1 MAYQFYTRFR
11 SGSGSRVSQK
21 GTALILLVFMIALI
35 FTTYAIRTT
44 TGVEYRA
51 ERDLKTAKAL
61 VEAKA
66 ALLGWSVRQS
76 NSGQL
81 PCPEDT
87 LLIGM
92 ATEGLAK
99 TSCTL
104 PAIGRLPWKTLGIG
118 DIRDGNNEKL
128 WYAISPGFRT
138 PPININTAAALNI
151 NALPNSAVA
160 IIFSSG
166 MPLSTQSRPVPTWI
180 SPPDVIQYLDLS
192 NNDGDS
198 SFVTSGGAAVF
209 NDKLMTITKEELFS
223 LVVKRI
229 LREIRGDN
237 SQGLM
242 KYHSENTFYA
252 FADINSDG
260 IPDSLQYTGTPSYEG
275 ALGGLQFSTVIKSM
289 LTDNG
294 WPQLIDYV
302 ISLDRQTVTM
312 TLNSKTIV
320 VTP

>member
-1 MAYQFYTRFR
+1 MAYQFDTRFR
-11 SGSGSRVSQK
+11 SGIHLKVRQK
-21 GTALILLVFMIALI
+21 GAALILLVFMMALI
-35 FTTYAIRTT
+35 LTTYAIRTT
-44 TGVEYRA
+44 TGVEYKT
-51 ERDLKTAKAL
+51 ERDLKTSKAQ

-76 NSGQL
+76 NPGQL

-87 LLIGM
+87 SVIGAAM
-92 ATEGLAK
+92 EGRAK

-128 WYAISPGFRT
+128 WYAISPGFRLS
-138 PPININTAAALNI
+138 PININTAAALNI
-151 NALPNSAVA
+151 NALPNSAIA
-160 IIFSSG
+160 IIFSPG
-166 MPLSTQSRPVPTWI
+166 TPLSTQSRPVPTAS
-180 SPPDVIQYLDLS
+180 SPPDVTHYLDLS
-192 NNDGDS
+192 NNNGDS
-198 SFVTSGGAAVF
+198 SFVTQGGATVF
-209 NDKLMTITKEELFS
+209 NDQLMTITKEELFS

-242 KYHSENTFYA
+242 KYYLDNTYYA
-252 FADINSDG
+252 FGDINGDG

-275 ALGGLQFSTVIKSM
+275 ALGGLQFSAAIKSM

-294 WPQLIDYV
+294 WPQLINYV
-302 ISLDRQTVTM
+302 ISADRQTVTM
-312 TLNSKTIV
+312 ILNNKTIV

>member
-1 MAYQFYTRFR
+1 MAYQFDTRFR
-11 SGSGSRVSQK
+11 NGIGSKVSQK
-21 GTALILLVFMIALI
+21 GAALILLVFMIALI
-35 FTTYAIRTT
+35 LTTYAIRTT

-51 ERDLKTAKAL
+51 ERDLKTANAQ

-76 NSGQL
+76 NPGQL

-87 LLIGM
+87 SLIG
-92 ATEGLAK
+92 ATTEGRAK

-104 PAIGRLPWKTLGIG
+104 PAIGRLPWRTLGIG

-160 IIFSSG
+160 IIFSPG
-166 MPLSTQSRPVPTWI
+166 IPLSTQTRPVPTAS
-180 SPPDVIQYLDLS
+180 SPPDVTQYLDLS

-198 SFVTSGGAAVF
+198 SFVTLGGVNIF

-223 LVVKRI
+223 LVIKRI
-229 LREIRGDN
+229 LREVRGDN

-242 KYHSENTFYA
+242 KYHLDNTFYA
-252 FADINSDG
+252 FADINGDG
-260 IPDSLQYTGTPSYEG
+260 VPDSLQYTGTPSYEG
-275 ALGGLQFSTVIKSM
+275 ASGGLQFSAAIKST
-289 LTDNG
+289 LIDNG
-294 WPQLIDYV
+294 WPQLINYV
-302 ISLDRQTVTM
+302 ISADRQTVTM